1 MKKVRIWWPFLLNFD
16 HVHDIHIK
24 RKSKKDSKVDLS
36 HPKSS
41 ISCIL
46 KPLAD
51 LQITIKKFDLS
62 GQNLNFKRQYFMQA
76 YAVSNRFSKR
86 PLSKDWRKVTMKA
99 TTKYFKMRINT
110 MVSQAPPNL
119 FSFSFLYFLI
129 LEINTANWEYKLS
142 LMKLK
147 WSTWTAN

>member
-1 MKKVRIWWPFLLNFD
+1 M
-16 HVHDIHIK
+16 HDSHIK

-76 YAVSNRFSKR
+76 YTVSNRFSKR
-86 PLSKDWRKVTMKA
+86 PLSKYWRKVTMTPIISVA
-99 TTKYFKMRINT
+99 TTKDFKMRINT

-147 WSTWTAN
+147 WSTWAAN